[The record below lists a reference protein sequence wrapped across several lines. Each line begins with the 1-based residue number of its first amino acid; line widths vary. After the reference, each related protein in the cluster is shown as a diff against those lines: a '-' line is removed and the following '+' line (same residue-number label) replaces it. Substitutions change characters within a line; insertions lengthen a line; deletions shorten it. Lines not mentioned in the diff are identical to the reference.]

1 MRRIYWA
8 AEAQDAHIVEAL
20 LRGHGI
26 GAWSFDTGIVRLDW
40 LKTLA
45 FGGCRV
51 MVADADAERAH
62 HVVAAY
68 RGDEL
73 ALTGEEIDS
82 LCCPRCQTFKGEDDP
97 LPRRLIF
104 LVLIVSDPL
113 MAGLLYLFQTPPAIS
128 LFAAAWIAFNV
139 ALIFPGVAGWVVK
152 SRFRCMS
159 CGHAW
164 RAPTKQTF
172 REMSRIVECHQIEA
186 DVVIT
191 PTLAT
196 P

>member
-51 MVADADAERAH
+51 MVADADAEQAH
-62 HVVAAY
+62 RVVAAY
-68 RGDEL
+68 RDGEL
-73 ALTGEEIDS
+73 ALTDEEVDR
-82 LCCPRCQTFKGEDDP
+82 LCCPDCHGFGGEDDTR
-97 LPRRLIF
+97 PRRLVF
-104 LVLIVSDPL
+104 LVLIFSDPL
-113 MAGLLYLFQTPPAIS
+113 MAALLFLLRTPQAIS

-139 ALIFPGVAGWVVK
+139 AFIFPGVAAWMVK
-152 SRFRCMS
+152 SRFRCTS

-164 RAPTKQTF
+164 RAPPQQTF
-172 REMSRIVECHQIEA
+172 AEMARSVNSHRSES
-186 DVVIT
+186 DVIAPPA
-191 PTLAT
+191 PTM